1 MGALFGTDG
10 ARGLANTELTCEK
23 AYRLGQAGV
32 AFLGNTIVLGKDTRL
47 SGDMLE
53 AAVAAGIMSLGGT
66 VLTTGVIPTPAVA
79 LITRQVHADAGIV
92 ISASHNPP
100 EYNGIK
106 FFDGQGF
113 KLPVAVEKQLEE
125 YVLSGG
131 AKPEDLVPGDKVG
144 IVVPIENATERYVDH
159 AVNAIQEQGID
170 FKGWKIALDTGHGAS
185 SGTTVQ
191 ALRRLGADVTIINDD
206 FNGIDINVGCGSTH
220 LEPLKK
226 LVADIG
232 ADLGIAHDGD
242 ADRVMLV
249 DADGNELDGDV
260 IEAVCALDLK
270 QQGKLAGNTAVSTV
284 MCNLGFRK
292 AMAAHDITVERT
304 QVGDRHVLE
313 RMREGGFSIGGEQS
327 GHMIFLDYNSTGDGM
342 MTACLFIAAC
352 IRAGKTPS
360 EAAQVMQRCP
370 QVLENVPVA
379 DKDALEGNEAIAQA
393 IASAQEAM
401 GDDGQVLVRASGT
414 EPLIRVMVEASDSAQ
429 AQEIADKLAAVVKQE
444 LA

>member
-32 AFLGNTIVLGKDTRL
+32 AFLGKTIVLGKDTRL

-66 VLTTGVIPTPAVA
+66 VLTTGIIPTPAVA
-79 LITRQVHADAGIV
+79 LITREMHADAGIV

-113 KLPVAVEKQLEE
+113 KLPVATEKQLED
-125 YVLSGG
+125 YVLAGG
-131 AKPEDLVPGDKVG
+131 AKPEDLVAGDKVG
-144 IVVPIENATERYVDH
+144 IVVPIENATEMYVSH
-159 AVNAIQEQGID
+159 AVDAIKDQGIS
-170 FKGWKIALDTGHGAS
+170 FEGWKIALDTGHGAS
-185 SGTTVQ
+185 SGTTIQ
-191 ALRRLGADVTIINDD
+191 ALERLGADVTIINDD
-206 FNGIDINVGCGSTH
+206 FNGIDINVECGSTH
-220 LEPLKK
+220 LGPLKA
-226 LVADIG
+226 LVAEIG

-242 ADRVMLV
+242 ADRVILV

-260 IEAVCALDLK
+260 IEAVCAVDMK
-270 QQGKLAGNTAVSTV
+270 QRGKLSGNTAVSTV

-292 AMAAHDITVERT
+292 AMRANGIAVERT

-327 GHMIFLDYNSTGDGM
+327 GHMIFLDYNSTGDGL

-352 IRAGKTPS
+352 VRVGKTPA

-370 QVLENVPVA
+370 QVLVNVPVS
-379 DKDALEGNEAIAQA
+379 DKDALEGNQPIADAVAAAEA
-393 IASAQEAM
+393 AM

-414 EPLIRVMVEASDSAQ
+414 EPLIRVMVEAAEAAQ
-429 AQEIADKLAAVVKQE
+429 AQEIADKLVAVVKRE